1 MSACLCAST
10 WGPYTQSVHRPGRTS
25 YTTAAPKRSGG
36 VFHVTTSVTRAPRDT
51 AVNQYLERPWPEDAG
66 PCLHTNTRWCR
77 SPWRAA
83 PGSFLTMGG
92 KGGGSLARQSFT
104 SVFDGCH
111 AQGTSILEVGCI
123 VQMNKAE
130 IYFNPSYSPGGHY
143 CTAAS
148 QRHC

>member
-51 AVNQYLERPWPEDAG
+51 ALNQYLERPWPEDAG

-83 PGSFLTMGG
+83 PGSFLTMEE
-92 KGGGSLARQSFT
+92 KVAVHWPDSHLQVSLTGATREELPYLKS
-104 SVFDGCH
+104 D
-111 AQGTSILEVGCI
+111 AL
-123 VQMNKAE
+123 
-130 IYFNPSYSPGGHY
+130 Y
-143 CTAAS
+143 
-148 QRHC
+148 R